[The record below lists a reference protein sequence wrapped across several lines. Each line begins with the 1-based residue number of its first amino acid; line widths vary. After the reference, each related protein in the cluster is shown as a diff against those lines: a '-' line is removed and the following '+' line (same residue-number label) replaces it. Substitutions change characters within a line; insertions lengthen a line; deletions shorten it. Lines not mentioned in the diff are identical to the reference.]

1 MPPSSGRKE
10 AFQTRT
16 VHPLHI
22 ELTPAQYELLS
33 QSAKKAGLSRR
44 KYLMNLLEGTPIRA
58 RPEEELKKL
67 RTEVHHIGN
76 NINQIARS
84 ANAGF
89 AKPEDIRQALFLMDK
104 VYTLFYNYFHS

>member
-16 VHPLHI
+16 VHHLHI
-22 ELTPAQYELLS
+22 
-33 QSAKKAGLSRR
+33 
-44 KYLMNLLEGTPIRA
+44 
-58 RPEEELKKL
+58 EEELKKL